1 MKRFIFAGIAATL
14 ALTVTAALPSSEA
27 DAGYVVRT
35 GADFNRPLVAV
46 GFPGVKVDSHSDSSV
61 ELKAHLVE
69 LINNT
74 PSGAMIRISLYG
86 WDDWVNRSDASN
98 PTPAVVAAVRRG
110 VSVRILLDRDAK
122 LSADFATIS
131 AAMAASPNKRSFIR
145 RCGDAGRRGCL
156 GSAVNHSKYFLF
168 STVGSS
174 KYVVVQGTGH
184 ITQYWGGTQWDAMA
198 TVAGRKA
205 LYNGYVK
212 YFEDE
217 TANRANPNYYRTV
230 TDGKYKAY
238 FFPKSGN
245 AKYNTADDPIYGV
258 LSKVKCGG
266 NTTRP
271 SAAGHKTIVRIV
283 TWQFTRTP
291 LATKLRSLAKSGC
304 QIRVV
309 TNVVDASSGGMNAG
323 VTNALKGVKGIQVR
337 EGNVGGSFYIHAK
350 YLLVEGNYN
359 GTPNSATV
367 WVGSPNLTYPALKKN
382 DENMLKVSD
391 SSWHDQF
398 RRNFDNIW
406 TVSRKAW

>member
-1 MKRFIFAGIAATL
+1 MKRFTAVGMATALAVAVGAVLPPAG
-14 ALTVTAALPSSEA
+14 A
-27 DAGYVVRT
+27 DAGYTVRT
-35 GADFNRPLVAV
+35 GADFNLPLVAA
-46 GFPGVKVDSHSDSSV
+46 GFPGVKTDAHSDSSV
-61 ELKAHLVE
+61 ELKTHLVE

-74 PSGAMIRISLYG
+74 PPGAMIRVSLYG
-86 WDDWVNRSDASN
+86 WDDWANHADPSN
-98 PTPAVVAAVRRG
+98 PTPAVEAAIWRG

-122 LSADFATIS
+122 LGADFATIS
-131 AAMAASPNKRSFIR
+131 TAIATSHNKKSFIR

-184 ITQYWGGTQWDAMA
+184 ITQNWGGTQWDAMA

-205 LYNGYVK
+205 LYDGYVK

-217 TANRANPNYYRTV
+217 TANRPNPNYYRTV

-245 AKYNTADDPIYGV
+245 AAYSTADDPIYGV

-291 LATKLRSLAKSGC
+291 LAKKLRSLANSGC

-309 TNVVDASSGGMNAG
+309 TNVVDPSSGGMNAG
-323 VTNALKGVKGIQVR
+323 VTSALKGVKGIQVR
-337 EGNVGGSFYIHAK
+337 EGNVDGSFYIHAK

-359 GTPNSATV
+359 GTPNSGTV

-382 DENMLKVSD
+382 DENILKVSD
-391 SSWHDQF
+391 ASWHDQF

-406 TVSRKAW
+406 TVSRKPW